1 MAASATRNAEEEAA
15 NVESESEGSSIYQCS
30 SVISTVPD
38 RHGFLGGTQYSPER
52 KQAIPPEVI
61 LRRERKWIRMLNKWS
76 TFMSTNYR
84 KVRERCRKGIPPSV
98 RPRAWLNLCGGALLL
113 KENPNLYQ
121 ELIKRPGD
129 PKYIDDIKK
138 DLHRQ
143 FPHHEMFVENAPG
156 QQELF
161 QILKAYSILNSKVG
175 YCQAQAP
182 IAAFLLMHM
191 PAVQAFWCLVAIC
204 DKYLVGYYSHGMET
218 LQRDGD
224 ILFALLKKVSPVT
237 YKHLKKQKMEPI
249 LYMTE
254 WFLCVY
260 TRTLPWES
268 ILRIWDMF
276 LCEGVKIIFKVALV
290 LLKGSLGRSWQTK
303 KCPTMYETL
312 QVLKNPPQQIMEE
325 DYLVYHIQKLNLS
338 EEDFEYEHQRQIIKR
353 RAKDQSQHQ
362 GGNNWTS
369 L

>member
-1 MAASATRNAEEEAA
+1 MTASTVENVEEDLNAET
-15 NVESESEGSSIYQCS
+15 ESEGSSIYQCS
-30 SVISTVPD
+30 SVVSTVPD
-38 RHGFLGGTQYSPER
+38 RHGFLGGSQYSPER
-52 KQAIPPEVI
+52 KQAISPEVI
-61 LRRERKWIRMLNKWS
+61 LRRERKWIRMLNNWNI
-76 TFMSTNYR
+76 FMSTNYR

-98 RPRAWLNLCGGALLL
+98 RLRAWLNLCGGQLLL
-113 KENPNLYQ
+113 NENPNLYE
-121 ELIKRPGD
+121 ELLNRQGD
-129 PKYIDDIKK
+129 PKYIEDIKK

-143 FPHHEMFVENAPG
+143 FPHHEMFVENGPG
-156 QQELF
+156 QKELF
-161 QILKAYSILNSKVG
+161 QVLKAYSILNSKVG

-191 PAVQAFWCLVAIC
+191 PAVQAFWCLVAVC
-204 DKYLVGYYSHGMET
+204 DKYLSGYYSQGMET

-224 ILFALLKKVSPVT
+224 ILFALLKRVSPVA

-276 LCEGVKIIFKVALV
+276 LCEGVKIIFKVGLV
-290 LLKGSLGRSWQTK
+290 LLKGCLGRTSVTK

-312 QVLKNPPQQIMEE
+312 QILRNPPSEIMEE
-325 DYLVYHIQKLNLS
+325 EVLVYEIHKLNIT
-338 EEDFEYEHQRQIIKR
+338 EEDFEYEHQKQILKKKNKER
-353 RAKDQSQHQ
+353 KNASLKKKD
-362 GGNNWTS
+362 
-369 L
+369 